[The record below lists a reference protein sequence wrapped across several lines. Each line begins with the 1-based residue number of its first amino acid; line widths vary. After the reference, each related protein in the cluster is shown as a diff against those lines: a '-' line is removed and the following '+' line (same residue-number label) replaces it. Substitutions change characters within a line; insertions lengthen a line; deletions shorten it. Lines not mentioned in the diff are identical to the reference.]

1 MLMLT
6 RCDLLNSTNLASL
19 LRSKGFVIVV
29 VVVVVVVVHVIEQ
42 HNSTLR
48 FSV

>member
-19 LRSKGFVIVV
+19 LRSEGFVI
-29 VVVVVVVVHVIEQ
+29 VVVVVHVIEQ
-42 HNSTLR
+42 HDSTLR